1 MMRSNLPTKRTVLVN
16 TKSVASFIA
25 ATAAQQ
31 QLDAILHTH
40 NKELRHERED
50 TKAQQDAS
58 QFLWGQDFDI
68 EPDVWEEFDTKYT

>member
-1 MMRSNLPTKRTVLVN
+1 MSLPANRTVLVN
-16 TKSVASFIA
+16 TKSVAGFLA

-31 QLDAILHTH
+31 QLDVILHTH
-40 NKELRHERED
+40 NKELRYERED
-50 TKAQQDAS
+50 TKAQQDIS